1 MSCIYNIIE
10 KKKKSDNK
18 TNFVGTD
25 NELRKALKEMIQKQI
40 QKQIQKETISYEME
54 QIGLH
59 GTKTHLVLH
68 IWVES
73 GSTRLEVLE
82 VSLLLC

>member
-40 QKQIQKETISYEME
+40 RDY
-54 QIGLH
+54 
-59 GTKTHLVLH
+59 
-68 IWVES
+68 
-73 GSTRLEVLE
+73 
-82 VSLLLC
+82 LL